1 MVSSYL
7 TKFSAVGY
15 SPVTVGSREQGIFCA
30 LGDLAHASAYYITIK
45 VSFCWDVLLLIV
57 WLIT

>member
-1 MVSSYL
+1 MVRDVTFSSYL

-30 LGDLAHASAYYITIK
+30 LGDLAHASAYYIVIK
-45 VSFCWDVLLLIV
+45 VSFC
-57 WLIT
+57 